1 MNSIHS
7 RPTTSTSATK
17 ETAQTQ
23 RGGVEPAGQQNRA
36 RFATTLRNNV
46 RFAHAHHAH
55 LQGQARSANA
65 RRLAKALAKKRQGKA
80 ATARFA
86 ATRRAPTARTTSNAR
101 AAQNA
106 RSTDHP
112 RNTPLRVTRDGG
124 NGGSKGGGQQQG
136 GQQQEQHQRKHN
148 ARDDDPAL
156 FSADSAARA
165 VAALPVFAGSPAL
178 ALQGASRR
186 DALARAWCDAVLKPD
201 RSLHD
206 AMRQLRTLRRHEGAL
221 PLATLAQVR
230 QSLMDATARSAALRQ
245 AGQTST
251 TSEAPSTQ
259 HAAPRQDTAQEARNV
274 LAPLLALVAGGP
286 MLPVREGRAASA
298 NAALDGIARARSTR
312 SADPSAPSSSGPGV
326 QGRFAFARTPSQT

>member
-1 MNSIHS
+1 MNPIHS
-7 RPTTSTSATK
+7 RPTAGTSATK

-23 RGGVEPAGQQNRA
+23 RGGVEPAAQQNRA

-86 ATRRAPTARTTSNAR
+86 ATRRPTTARTASNAR

-106 RSTDHP
+106 RSTDRQ
-112 RNTPLRVTRDGG
+112 RNSPLRVTRDGG
-124 NGGSKGGGQQQG
+124 NGGSKGGGSGEQQG
-136 GQQQEQHQRKHN
+136 GQQQRQRQHKHDTRN
-148 ARDDDPAL
+148 DEPAL
-156 FSADSAARA
+156 FSADSAGRA
-165 VAALPVFAGSPAL
+165 VAALPMFAGSPAL
-178 ALQGASRR
+178 ALQGAPRR
-186 DALARAWCDAVLKPD
+186 DALARAWCDALLTPD

-206 AMRQLRTLRRHEGAL
+206 AMKQLRTLRHHEDAL

-230 QSLMDATARSAALRQ
+230 QALMDATVRSAALRQ
-245 AGQTST
+245 ARQALPA
-251 TSEAPSTQ
+251 SEAPSTQ
-259 HAAPRQDTAQEARNV
+259 HAAPRLNTAKEARNV

-286 MLPVREGRAASA
+286 MLPAREGRAASA

-312 SADPSAPSSSGPGV
+312 SADPSAPSSPRPPG
-326 QGRFAFARTPSQT
+326 